1 MGSTYF
7 DSADIIPIPALI
19 EQADSSLYQM
29 KQDRKTKA

>member
-1 MGSTYF
+1 MGSTCF